1 MIEEVLN
8 QRQATY
14 GDFTKNAEVSQMMK
28 YFMAQGTNYKQMPVA
43 HREALEMIVH
53 KIARIVNGDSY
64 FIDSW
69 KDICGYSQ
77 LVINELLLTEGATD
91 SVIIKKEISNR
102 GDYIL

>member
-28 YFMAQGTNYKQMPVA
+28 YFMAQGTNYKQMHVA

-64 FIDSW
+64 YIDNW
-69 KDICGYSQ
+69 IDLCGYSQ
-77 LVINELLLTEGATD
+77 LVINEIEN
-91 SVIIKKEISNR
+91 V
-102 GDYIL
+102 